1 MLPQQ
6 KADQL
11 IHIPKLLVNSTAIQF
26 PIAGD
31 SIQLEA
37 KSEDGRDTFMFD
49 VNRKGRIRLSRC
61 TYQERYA
68 VIEILLRLDVDG
80 PPHEN
85 PDGTEVPCPHLHVYR
100 EEYGDKWAYP
110 VPPGFT
116 NTTDLVRT
124 LQDFLGY
131 CRVDIMPPIQRS
143 VN

>member
-11 IHIPKLLVNSTAIQF
+11 IQVPKLLVASSAIQF

-37 KSEDGRDTFMFD
+37 KSQNGRDTFMFD
-49 VNRKGRIRLSRC
+49 VNRKGRIKLSRC

-68 VIEILLRLDVDG
+68 VVEIL
-80 PPHEN
+80 
-85 PDGTEVPCPHLHVYR
+85 VYC
-100 EEYGDKWAYP
+100 EGYGDKWAYS
-110 VPPGFT
+110 VPPDFT

-131 CRVDIMPPIQRS
+131 CRVDSIPSIQRS

>member
-11 IHIPKLLVNSTAIQF
+11 IQMPKRLIDPTPIQF
-26 PIAGD
+26 PIAGT
-31 SIQLEA
+31 SIQFEA
-37 KSEDGRDTFMFD
+37 KSQDGRDAFAFD
-49 VNRKGRIRLSRC
+49 VNRKGRIKLSKC

-68 VIEILLRLDVDG
+68 VVETLVRLDVEG

-85 PDGTEVPCPHLHVYR
+85 PDGTEVPCPHLHIYR
-100 EEYGDKWAYP
+100 EGCGVKWAYP
-110 VPPGFT
+110 VPSDFT

-124 LQDFLGY
+124 LQDFLRY
-131 CRVDIMPPIQRS
+131 CKVEDIPPIQRS